1 MTVPDKRYDKRY
13 KEKIRFSIYPY
24 LFIAPTIILIAIFS
38 YYAFFS
44 GLYNSLTDFR
54 LNKTVSFVGLTNYRA
69 LFGPDGAVFW
79 ASFKN
84 QLIIT
89 LFGVLHAIFWPLL
102 TAELLFFVRHRR
114 VANTIKS
121 MFVVPML
128 VPGIV
133 VTLIWRFLY
142 NKSFGFN
149 SVLSMVGLDAF
160 KHDWMKESG
169 TAMFSIIFMGF
180 PYVSGLNFLIFHSAV
195 NNVGQDL
202 YDAAVIDGA
211 SSWQVAWRVHVP
223 NVMNYV
229 SVIATLSLIG
239 SLSGFGAILATTNG
253 GPGNTTMVPSLLM
266 YRVAFT
272 DGRFGYASAMA
283 VIIMIIILVLTAIQ
297 RRVVKGEN

>member
-1 MTVPDKRYDKRY
+1 MTAKAKPF

-24 LFIAPTIILIAIFS
+24 LFIAPTIILIAIFA

-44 GLYNSLTDFR
+44 GLYNSFTDFR
-54 LNKTVSFVGLTNYRA
+54 IQNREINFIGLENYKT
-69 LFGPDGAVFW
+69 LFSADGAVFW

-84 QLIIT
+84 QAIIT
-89 LFGVLHAIFWPLL
+89 AFAVAHAIFWPLL
-102 TAELLFFVRHRR
+102 TAELLFFVRHKR
-114 VANTIKS
+114 VASTIKS
-121 MFVVPML
+121 MLVMPML

-149 SVLSMVGLDAF
+149 SILSMVGLDAL
-160 KHDWMKESG
+160 KHDWMKETG

-180 PYVSGLNFLIFHSAV
+180 PHVAGLNFLIFHSAV
-195 NNVGQDL
+195 NNVGQEL
-202 YDAAVIDGA
+202 YEAAVIDGA
-211 SSWQVAWRVHVP
+211 SSWQVGWRIHVP
-223 NVMNYV
+223 NVTGYI

-283 VIIMIIILVLTAIQ
+283 VIIMIIILALTAIQ
-297 RRVVKGEN
+297 RKLVKGDN

>member
-1 MTVPDKRYDKRY
+1 MSSQRKYRSN
-13 KEKIRFSIYPY
+13 IRFSIYPY
-24 LFIAPTIILIAIFS
+24 LFIAPTIILVTVFA
-38 YYAFFS
+38 YYAFFK
-44 GLYNSLTDFR
+44 GLYNSFTNYQV
-54 LNKTVSFVGLTNYRA
+54 LNRETSFVGFDNYRA
-69 LFGPDGAVFW
+69 LLGPDGAVFW

-84 QLIIT
+84 QVVIT
-89 LFGVLHAIFWPLL
+89 LFGVFNAIFWPLM
-102 TAELLFFVRHRR
+102 TAELLFFVRHPR

-149 SVLSMVGLDAF
+149 SVLSMLGLDQF
-160 KHDWMKESG
+160 RHDWMKETG
-169 TAMFSIIFMGF
+169 TAMFSVIFMGF
-180 PYVSGLNFLIFHSAV
+180 PYVSGLHFLIFHSAV

-202 YDAAVIDGA
+202 YDAALIDGA
-211 SSWQVAWRVHVP
+211 SSWQVVWRIHVP
-223 NVMNYV
+223 LVTPYI

-239 SLSGFGAILATTNG
+239 SLSGFGAILATTSG
-253 GPGNTTMVPSLLM
+253 GPGNTTMVPALLM

-297 RRVVKGEN
+297 RRLVKGES